1 MLCAG
6 NSSGPWSAID
16 RSDSFKGELCLS
28 FLILRVSRISS
39 KPLADEAACSVF
51 WYFGVSLTLRFQSVV
66 RMFDMHSSTR
76 NLILICKLFQT
87 VQELRRPGNSALQ
100 EDVVIKDIL
109 NDAESRMR
117 GAIQVLHD
125 DLAAIRT
132 GRANP
137 SLVEKLPIEYYGT
150 PTPLMQLASISV
162 PEPRTL
168 TIKPFDGTT
177 LKAIEKAIQTSEL
190 GLNPNND
197 GKVIHLNLPP
207 LTEERRRDLVK
218 HVNHRLEEARIAV
231 RNIRRDSH
239 NDMRDFEK
247 EKLISEDELER
258 GEAELQ
264 KLTDRFI
271 EEVAEHGKRKESEI
285 MEV

>member
-1 MLCAG
+1 MT
-6 NSSGPWSAID
+6 I
-16 RSDSFKGELCLS
+16 
-28 FLILRVSRISS
+28 
-39 KPLADEAACSVF
+39 
-51 WYFGVSLTLRFQSVV
+51 
-66 RMFDMHSSTR
+66 
-76 NLILICKLFQT
+76 
-87 VQELRRPGNSALQ
+87 LQ
-100 EDVVIKDIL
+100 EAVVIKDL
-109 NDAESRMR
+109 LKDAETRMR
-117 GAIQVLHD
+117 GAMQALHD

-132 GRANP
+132 GRASP

-168 TIKPFDGTT
+168 TIKPFDATS
-177 LKAIEKAIQTSEL
+177 LKAIEKAILTSDL

-207 LTEERRRDLVK
+207 LNEERRRDLVK
-218 HVNHRLEEARIAV
+218 HVHHRLEEARVAV

-247 EKLISEDELER
+247 EKLISEDDLER

-271 EEVAEHGKRKESEI
+271 EEIAEHGKKKEAEI